1 MKTALLCLM
10 SVQPETPVVTAKLYS
25 NYKFFEQLIL
35 GTQFKLRFIVSI

>member
-25 NYKFFEQLIL
+25 NYKFFEQLIY
-35 GTQFKLRFIVSI
+35 KSVIEHAV